1 MAATAM
7 GFFGNQGAPVVEAIV
22 VVVNRNW
29 NYPQLVVSKI
39 YRLQP
44 FHYHGLL
51 GLT

>member
-1 MAATAM
+1 M